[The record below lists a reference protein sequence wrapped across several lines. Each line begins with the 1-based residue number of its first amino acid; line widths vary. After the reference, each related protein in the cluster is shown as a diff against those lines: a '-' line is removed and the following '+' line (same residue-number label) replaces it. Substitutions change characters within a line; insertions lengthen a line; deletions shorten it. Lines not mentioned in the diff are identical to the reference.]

1 MTNVAGVRL
10 DNSRQTCN
18 SELEQH
24 SISAQGGRL
33 QPVQKSS
40 HAYFSLYQS
49 PLTLTSTGSNIT
61 RKKKKGKIFK
71 KTDRKLTSLPCRKK
85 QSNWLEMLQ
94 QNNSKIIYTR
104 FKQAS
109 IKLYRISLKVQSV
122 SRGWSDP
129 IWSRFSASDRP
140 WWLTTAY
147 PLTSETWLHGA
158 GVEAVFAVDEL
169 DGVTQLIKP

>member
-61 RKKKKGKIFK
+61 RKKKKAKSLRK
-71 KTDRKLTSLPCRKK
+71 QTENSRPSPAERNKATDWRCCSKT
-85 QSNWLEMLQ
+85 
-94 QNNSKIIYTR
+94 
-104 FKQAS
+104 
-109 IKLYRISLKVQSV
+109 
-122 SRGWSDP
+122 
-129 IWSRFSASDRP
+129 
-140 WWLTTAY
+140 
-147 PLTSETWLHGA
+147 
-158 GVEAVFAVDEL
+158 
-169 DGVTQLIKP
+169 TQK